1 MNITILTGAV
11 GSGKTTQLLNYCKQQ
26 THAVGILTPVF
37 KGKRHFMNIETQE
50 LNSMEA
56 EENEKDFVSVG
67 KYRFSTQAFRNANE
81 VIINSSSLAGAQIV
95 IDEIG
100 PLELQGKGFY
110 NTLSQL
116 LSLNDPAFD
125 LLLVIREDLVE
136 KVIAHFN
143 LAMHNIRIIHTL
155 S

>member
-81 VIINSSSLAGAQIV
+81 VIMNGKPVQFGVLPV
-95 IDEIG
+95 IHGI
-100 PLELQGKGFY
+100 PAKRHVA
-110 NTLSQL
+110 
-116 LSLNDPAFD
+116 ND
-125 LLLVIREDLVE
+125 
-136 KVIAHFN
+136 
-143 LAMHNIRIIHTL
+143 
-155 S
+155 